1 MSRLDNKVAIVTG
14 GANGMGA
21 SHVRRFVAEGAAVI
35 FTDINE
41 KDGQALA
48 EDLGER
54 AKFVQQDVA
63 NQDDWIRVVA
73 EAEKSF
79 GPVDILVNNAGMTF
93 STPMEELT
101 VEKYQS
107 IINVN
112 QLGPF
117 LGMKTVAPSMK
128 RVNGGSIVN
137 IASIGSFVGTK
148 GSFAYDAT
156 KFAVR
161 GMTKTAA
168 LELAQFG
175 IRVNSVHPGMI
186 STQMLLGQIP
196 PEIQDQLAQGIP
208 AGRFADPSEVSNM
221 VLYLASDESSYSSGA
236 EFKVDGGYL
245 A

>member
-14 GANGMGA
+14 GATGMGA

-35 FTDINE
+35 LTDINE
-41 KDGQALA
+41 NDGEALA

-79 GPVDILVNNAGMTF
+79 GPVDVLVNNAGITF

-128 RVNGGSIVN
+128 RVNCGSIVN

-186 STQMLLGQIP
+186 RTQMLLGQIP
-196 PEIQDQLAQGIP
+196 PDIQDQLAQGIP
-208 AGRFADPSEVSNM
+208 AGRFADPSEVTNM

>member
-1 MSRLDNKVAIVTG
+1 MNRLDNKVAVVTG
-14 GANGMGA
+14 GADGMGA

-35 FTDINE
+35 LTDINTTN
-41 KDGQALA
+41 GAALA
-48 EDLGER
+48 DELGEK
-54 AKFVQQDVA
+54 AVFVSQDVS
-63 NQDDWIRVVA
+63 NEDDWTRVVA

-79 GPVDILVNNAGMTF
+79 GPIDILVNNAGMTF

-112 QLGPF
+112 QIGTF
-117 LGMKTVAPSMK
+117 LGMKTVIPSMK
-128 RVNGGSIVN
+128 RAKGGSIVN

-168 LELAQFG
+168 LELAEHG

-186 STQMLLGQIP
+186 KTKMLLGQIP
-196 PEIQDQLAQGIP
+196 PEIQGQLAQGIP
-208 AGRFADPSEVSNM
+208 AGRFADPAEVTNM